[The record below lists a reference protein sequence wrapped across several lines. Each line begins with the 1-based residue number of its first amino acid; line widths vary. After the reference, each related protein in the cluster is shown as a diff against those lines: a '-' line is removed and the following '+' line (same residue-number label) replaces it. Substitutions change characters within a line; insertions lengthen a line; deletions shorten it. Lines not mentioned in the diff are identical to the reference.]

1 MEREHLEIKAM
12 VARVHAETAAAL
24 AAEEAEVHETCAHCG
39 HTQTYIKS
47 TRVVPKADK

>member
-1 MEREHLEIKAM
+1 MERYLEIKAM
-12 VARVHAETAAAL
+12 VARVHAETAEAL
-24 AAEEAEVHETCAHCG
+24 AAEGAELHETCVYCG